1 MTRTPLLSFL
11 ILFACDGASGTGADS
26 AVDCGDPDGGGGD
39 TGDIPSVAGAWT
51 SSFAVAYWDDN
62 CTAPDFDEDT
72 EDWIGAFTVTGVFGG
87 YSAEFHDFPDD
98 RFEAAMDRRGGF
110 TMTGEH
116 VHEAGLIYANFSG
129 LVYTDASERS
139 GIDGAAFLGLDVDAD
154 TVIDCYARASWSANK
169 SGL

>member
-1 MTRTPLLSFL
+1 MNRALLLPFFV
-11 ILFACDGASGTGADS
+11 FAGCDAATETGSDT

-39 TGDIPSVAGAWT
+39 TGDIPNVAGAWT

-62 CTAPDFDEDT
+62 CTAADFDQT
-72 EDWIGAFTVTGVFGG
+72 SEDWVGAFTITGVFGG

-110 TMTGEH
+110 TMSGEH